1 LVTSATILERR
12 DKVTEK
18 KKDWQHSKGSR
29 SPNATNDSWR
39 ALDSISGLKD
49 SGNIAGVRDASP
61 RFLKGV
67 AKVEEKEQDWRRQVG
82 TDAILMREAF

>member
-1 LVTSATILERR
+1 MFFILELVPYVNWR
-12 DKVTEK
+12 K
-18 KKDWQHSKGSR
+18 K
-29 SPNATNDSWR
+29 WR
-39 ALDSISGLKD
+39 KSAFAHTLYSISGLKD